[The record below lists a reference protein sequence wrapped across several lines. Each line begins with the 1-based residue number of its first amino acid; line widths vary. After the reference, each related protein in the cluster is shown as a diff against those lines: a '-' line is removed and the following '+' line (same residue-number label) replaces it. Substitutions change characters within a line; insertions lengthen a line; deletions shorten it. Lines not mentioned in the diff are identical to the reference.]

1 MRAAP
6 DRARSGNGPPP
17 VTFRPSSQASVHAM
31 ETTYV
36 LRDCPECRGVRTVV
50 QDVCYVCFA
59 EFGEREWHA
68 EDDLAHAG

>member
-1 MRAAP
+1 
-6 DRARSGNGPPP
+6 
-17 VTFRPSSQASVHAM
+17 M